1 MSILTDIKNDV
12 DKGVSFVEKVFS
24 KVEEVDQIW
33 LKLEPA
39 TKAAVLATFYDVG
52 KAAVSAEAVVGDAL
66 AGNFTGAVTL
76 TPTTIQLVKNVVTDV
91 KADVAVAKNDL
102 TELGIL

>member
-39 TKAAVLATFYDVG
+39 TKAAVLATAYDTL
-52 KAAVSAEAVVGDAL
+52 KAAASVGTEAKDVVTGDWS
-66 AGNFTGAVTL
+66 GAVSL